1 MRRMFILRCA
11 AVAILLLLFA
21 CGDDTPSPYKMYCTV
36 NGAGSMNAVPDGNLK
51 LNSLGKAFYLTDDL
65 VFHLGDVLTSHSLNT
80 GMHTPLTP
88 DNVPITDKQYLAIDR
103 QQHVLY
109 CAAGD
114 AIYQV
119 GFDGS
124 GFTKLSPDG
133 EGIYSAPAL
142 SPDGQY
148 LTAIHDGYIARLN
161 LGSGEWNELAAPEDA
176 FYAIYTADQDAYYSF
191 TLTNVSVY
199 QDQYLQLF
207 KQDALSQTP
216 ISLMVDVRDYS
227 DFVSFNVD
235 ARISPDGN
243 YLAMLFTMEPIDTG
257 GYLTG
262 HMWQRFPVTL
272 NIYDRNSG
280 AVSQISDCFAYSF
293 VQNTGELL
301 YSHLKYGM
309 ADLIRMDLSTGV
321 SFMVWDGYHEKDY
334 YSYSVTAIYPRD
346 DGGKIHLDAWKR
358 SRVKIDP
365 NDNTPYN

>member
-1 MRRMFILRCA
+1 MRRMFILRYA

-133 EGIYSAPAL
+133 DGIYSAPAL

-161 LGSGEWNELAAPEDA
+161 LGSGEWNELAAPEDV

-191 TLTNVSVY
+191 TITPYLGFNH
-199 QDQYLQLF
+199 QYLQLHRQF
-207 KQDALSQTP
+207 GTSQSP
-216 ISLMVDVRDYS
+216 VKLMETNAGSS
-227 DFVSFNVD
+227 DILYHCID
-235 ARISPDGN
+235 ARLSPEGT
-243 YLAMLFTMEPIDTG
+243 YLAMQIVKEPFDTG
-257 GYLTG
+257 DYLFGHVWNRYATTLQILNRQTG
-262 HMWQRFPVTL
+262 AITEIP
-272 NIYDRNSG
+272 
-280 AVSQISDCFAYSF
+280 DCFAYSF
-293 VQNTGELL
+293 VQDTGELL

-309 ADLIRMDLSTGV
+309 ADLIRMDLLTGV

-334 YSYSVTAIYPRD
+334 YSYSITGIYPRD

-358 SRVKIDP
+358 SRVKIDH